1 MEEVEK
7 RITYAPKEGDAKPI
21 GNRFSIR
28 QSNVEL
34 LRIIC
39 MVLIIAHH
47 FCVHT
52 AMTFDPNVISFNRI
66 WYDFLY
72 TGGKIGVNIFILIT
86 GYFSFRNVTLKLGKL
101 FQFYLQIFFY
111 SLIIFLVFAV
121 AKLPVGDSGNYVFTW
136 RSLIDNLLPV
146 TASGWWFVSGYFVI
160 ILISPFLN
168 YFINAISRTGLKIIL
183 IITGI
188 LFVVIPTIYID
199 TNFFTANW
207 DRNPV
212 IWFVFLYL
220 LGSYYG
226 KYGFRFNV
234 KARTLFLIFFG
245 ICFLTYGTVII
256 FDFVGMNNPWYIN
269 NNMNK
274 YFFEMQT
281 LPMLIA
287 SVCLFEAFLKID
299 IGSHKSINFISSLT
313 FGVYLIHDNKLL
325 RELLWKTFVRDTI
338 FTKWLNAPNVEASP
352 YFIPV
357 SIACIAGVFIA
368 GALIEYIRLYLI
380 EPLYIKYVKKLGKK
394 LDDKVN
400 NYITKEGVPGNIT
413 QIS

>member
-1 MEEVEK
+1 M
-7 RITYAPKEGDAKPI
+7 I
-21 GNRFSIR
+21 
-28 QSNVEL
+28 
-34 LRIIC
+34 
-39 MVLIIAHH
+39 MIIAHH

-111 SLIIFLVFAV
+111 SLVIFLVFAI

-136 RSLIDNLLPV
+136 RSLVDNLLPV
-146 TASGWWFVSGYFVI
+146 TSSAWWFVSGYFVI

-168 YFINAISRTGLKIIL
+168 YFINAISRTGLRIALIIL
-183 IITGI
+183 GV
-188 LFVVIPTIYID
+188 LFVVVPTFYID

-245 ICFLTYGTVII
+245 I
-256 FDFVGMNNPWYIN
+256 
-269 NNMNK
+269 
-274 YFFEMQT
+274 FFPNFSIQ
-281 LPMLIA
+281 
-287 SVCLFEAFLKID
+287 S
-299 IGSHKSINFISSLT
+299 KSM
-313 FGVYLIHDNKLL
+313 
-325 RELLWKTFVRDTI
+325 
-338 FTKWLNAPNVEASP
+338 
-352 YFIPV
+352 
-357 SIACIAGVFIA
+357 
-368 GALIEYIRLYLI
+368 
-380 EPLYIKYVKKLGKK
+380 
-394 LDDKVN
+394 
-400 NYITKEGVPGNIT
+400 
-413 QIS
+413 

>member
-1 MEEVEK
+1 METAEQ
-7 RITYAPKEGDAKPI
+7 RIIYTPKEGDVKPN
-21 GNRFSIR
+21 NRISFR
-28 QSNVEL
+28 QSNIEL

-39 MVLIIAHH
+39 MVMIIAHH

-101 FQFYLQIFFY
+101 FQFYLQVFTY
-111 SLIIFLVFAV
+111 SLVIFLVFAI

-146 TASGWWFVSGYFVI
+146 TVSGWWFVSGYFVI
-160 ILISPFLN
+160 LLISPFLN
-168 YFINAISRTGLKIIL
+168 YFINAISRTGLKIVL
-183 IITGI
+183 IVIGI
-188 LFVVIPTIYID
+188 LFVVVPTFYID

-207 DRNPV
+207 DRNP
-212 IWFVFLYL
+212 ILWFIFLYL

-226 KYGFRFNV
+226 KYGFRHNL
-234 KARTLFLIFFG
+234 KASHLFLIFFG
-245 ICFLTYGTVII
+245 ICILTYGTVII
-256 FDFVGMNNPWYIN
+256 FDYVGMSNPWYIE

-281 LPMLIA
+281 IPMLIA
-287 SVCLFEAFLKID
+287 SVCLFEGFLKLD

-313 FGVYLIHDNKLL
+313 FGIYLFHDNKLL
-325 RELLWKTFVRDTI
+325 RELLWKTFVRDTV
-338 FTKWLNAPNVEASP
+338 FAQWLNAPNVESSP
-352 YFIPV
+352 YFVPV

-368 GALIEYIRLYLI
+368 GGIIEFIRMYLL
-380 EPLYIKYVKKLGKK
+380 EPLYLKYIKKLGKK

-400 NYITKEGVPGNIT
+400 KYIAKEGVPGNIT
-413 QIS
+413 QVS